1 MNGGGFN
8 ELLNQ
13 LEVFEK
19 ALRQVMDLPGNWHA
33 GLSMLS
39 SIVTLFYDSLLKPIA
54 DMVWCGSISTRKLTS
69 VTIKR
74 HVSYIIHEQ
83 LLKITWQRYISERYG
98 TMKAEFNNK
107 MLNSNLAFGNANF
120 LCYCAQ
126 GFQDYVKADLQSMD
140 HLCIPRL

>member
-74 HVSYIIHEQ
+74 HVSYTSFTSSSSR
-83 LLKITWQRYISERYG
+83 LRGSATYR
-98 TMKAEFNNK
+98 
-107 MLNSNLAFGNANF
+107 NAM
-120 LCYCAQ
+120 A
-126 GFQDYVKADLQSMD
+126 
-140 HLCIPRL
+140 P